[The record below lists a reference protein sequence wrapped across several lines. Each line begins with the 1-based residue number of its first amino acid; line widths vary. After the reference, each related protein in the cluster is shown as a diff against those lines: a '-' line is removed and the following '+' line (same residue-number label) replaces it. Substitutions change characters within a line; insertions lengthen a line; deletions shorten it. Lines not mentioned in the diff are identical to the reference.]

1 MTRVRDEYRQNQ
13 SPAQALAHLRLVA
26 GAPIA
31 RPALPSLEIIFRFL
45 FRCSPETD
53 MAAFTDPRRS
63 DRRVFAAE
71 LPMAS
76 SRDGISGGHRPRGH
90 VDNEQ
95 ITGEVRV
102 QGEAELRSL
111 TNGLPSRINVCT
123 RRKRTCGP
131 QGGSPGLTPRR
142 SPVS

>member
-45 FRCSPETD
+45 FRCSPKTD

-76 SRDGISGGHRPRGH
+76 CEMVSAAAIDRADTLTTS
-90 VDNEQ
+90 
-95 ITGEVRV
+95 
-102 QGEAELRSL
+102 RSL
-111 TNGLPSRINVCT
+111 AKSGCRAKQSCAA
-123 RRKRTCGP
+123 
-131 QGGSPGLTPRR
+131 
-142 SPVS
+142 